1 MTALDYEM
9 KEFTQKDSKQISNMP
24 VTTPSF
30 YTKKKGEG
38 KKKKEE
44 REKPSFLTEEIFYVS
59 VIRDT

>member
-1 MTALDYEM
+1 
-9 KEFTQKDSKQISNMP
+9 MP